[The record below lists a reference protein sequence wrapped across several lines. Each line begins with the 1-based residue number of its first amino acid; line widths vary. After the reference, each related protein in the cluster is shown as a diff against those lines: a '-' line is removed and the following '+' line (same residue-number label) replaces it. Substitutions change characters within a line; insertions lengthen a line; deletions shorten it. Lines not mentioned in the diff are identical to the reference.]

1 MWIKGGENIET
12 LQEQKQKITEQ
23 SQELLKSMAQSTFEH
38 SVHCKCRLCNQLI
51 EYDKEL
57 VRINSE
63 IRKLRLAKKGLS
75 EEDAKRIGERQTREA
90 NEYIRVLLDDG
101 WSDNEIA
108 NHLNFEI
115 EYIRVVSRK
124 YSKNKQKEVME
135 MQTNETKSIETKTTD
150 KPIDKEIILKEKQNG
165 LSAAEIADKYG
176 WAYQSVYYHYSKDN
190 SVQTA
195 KPTAKPTPQPKQTDI
210 LTTILTDYG
219 EPLKK
224 LIRDDV
230 LQLLNDEDYTSAEN
244 KIKVLRAISEE
255 L

>member
-1 MWIKGGENIET
+1 
-12 LQEQKQKITEQ
+12 
-23 SQELLKSMAQSTFEH
+23 MAQSEVEH
-38 SVHCKCRLCNQLI
+38 PRNCNCRLCNQLI

-75 EEDAKRIGERQTREA
+75 EEDIERIGKRQTREA
-90 NEYIRVLLDDG
+90 NEYIKVLLDDG

-115 EYIRVVSRK
+115 ERIRRISRD
-124 YSKNKQKEVME
+124 YNKNEQKEVME
-135 MQTNETKSIETKTTD
+135 MQTDKTKPVETNETNETKPINKET
-150 KPIDKEIILKEKQNG
+150 ILKEKQNG

-176 WAYQSVYYHYSKDN
+176 WLYQSVYYHYSKDN
-190 SVQTA
+190 STQTA
-195 KPTAKPTPQPKQTDI
+195 KPRPKPTTKPKQTDI

-224 LIRDDV
+224 LIHEDV

-244 KIKVLRAISEE
+244 KIKILRAISEE